1 MISRARIT
9 TVVLVISL
17 ALNLLIIGG
26 ITARIMNRE
35 ARPLPPNLAW
45 IMENLGEET
54 KAELLPRMEAFWD
67 SSRPL
72 RRAVFRAQRQVNEL
86 VVQEPMDREAIAAAF
101 EQLRQ
106 ASMEYQKV
114 SHAQAT
120 ELFALLTP
128 EQRVM
133 ALKFMQNRRDPERR
147 ERSSRDSSES
157 RSP

>member
-1 MISRARIT
+1 
-9 TVVLVISL
+9 
-17 ALNLLIIGG
+17 
-26 ITARIMNRE
+26 
-35 ARPLPPNLAW
+35 
-45 IMENLGEET
+45 
-54 KAELLPRMEAFWD
+54 
-67 SSRPL
+67 L

-157 RSP
+157 RSPKTQVTLNHACAGFECPESCVEPSHPAL